1 MEDAIVA
8 REHILCSL
16 CNVHHRTAV
25 TFLMYRLYVVE
36 GHYLHSTV
44 YIARY
49 GLRVAF
55 VWLCKSQTIEDHVL
69 YHATVV
75 SRCAS

>member
-1 MEDAIVA
+1 M
-8 REHILCSL
+8 SK
-16 CNVHHRTAV
+16 
-25 TFLMYRLYVVE
+25 RLGGIKGCKYKTSSCVE

-44 YIARY
+44 YIVARY